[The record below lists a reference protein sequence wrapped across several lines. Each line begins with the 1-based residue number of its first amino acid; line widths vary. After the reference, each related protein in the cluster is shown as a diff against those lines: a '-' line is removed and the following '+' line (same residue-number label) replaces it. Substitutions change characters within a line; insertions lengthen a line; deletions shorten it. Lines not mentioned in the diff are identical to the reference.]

1 MQYLDDLSGGQFGLS
16 TIFGNKVLGSSQVNG
31 ILIPAA
37 SLQSC
42 LNRFVSNL
50 AIWTDDSDYKIRL
63 RGSATGIGY
72 RGSKYIVC
80 TMHQIKGLAA
90 EKSGILLPS
99 NGSYLSSAGYF
110 YLSSSDQ
117 SDNDDKH
124 DLIAYD
130 FTDQSDKI
138 AGLSGRFFQL
148 SADGA
153 LEEKE
158 DIVAYLAYGYPFA
171 DQRYE
176 VHDENHLG
184 LVSRS
189 MTCDPI
195 ETPSASPL
203 GECRLASQE
212 EFDVDGLSGGPV
224 FASIASGG
232 DIVVKLAGIIN
243 RGGNGTIHFIKA
255 KVLRNLLDRALKA
268 GLRPRRTRLWVSE
281 T

>member
-1 MQYLDDLSGGQFGLS
+1 MQYLDYLRYGKFELS
-16 TIFGNKVLGSSQVNG
+16 TIFGNKILASSRVNG
-31 ILIPAA
+31 VLVPAA

-50 AIWTDDSDYKIRL
+50 AVWTDDPNYNIQL
-63 RGSATGIGY
+63 PGSATGIDY

-80 TMHQIKGLAA
+80 TMHQIKGLVV
-90 EKSGILLPS
+90 EKPGILLPS
-99 NGSYLSSAGYF
+99 KGSYLSSAGYF
-110 YLSSSDQ
+110 YLSSSDP
-117 SDNDDKH
+117 SNNDDSH

-130 FTDQSDKI
+130 FTDQADKI
-138 AGLSGRFFQL
+138 AGLSGRFFKL

-158 DIVAYLAYGYPFA
+158 DIVAYLAYGYPSA

-176 VHDENHLG
+176 VDDANHLG

-189 MTCDPI
+189 MTCDPV

-203 GECRLASQE
+203 GECRLALPQ
-212 EFDVDGLSGGPV
+212 EFDMDGLSGGAV

-232 DIVVKLAGIIN
+232 DMVVKLAGIIN
-243 RGGNGTIHFIKA
+243 RAGNGTIHFIKA
-255 KVLRNLLDRALKA
+255 EVVRNLLDRALKSRA
-268 GLRPRRTRLWVSE
+268 ESSRCIQ
-281 T
+281 